1 MNDKEKISV
10 KRPVSGK
17 IVNIATSKLLIQ
29 FSKRYKSNSLA
40 PDKPQGI
47 NFIDS
52 ALNELKIKYHIG
64 DDDLKRLPEK
74 GPFITVSNHPLGG
87 LDALI
92 VLKII
97 SSKRPDYKFLDAE
110 LYNKVKSLSD
120 SLIEV
125 KGSGGNNENS
135 LKVSDIKHAF
145 KYLSNGG
152 AFGIFPA
159 GKTSLYNWSSNSI
172 IDRIWDETTLKLI
185 KKAKVPII
193 PVFIQGNYRW
203 LLHIIGGINPLFRSM
218 RIPSELINPR
228 TSFFNVRIGNPI
240 QVTEQEEFVGI
251 SRFGRY
257 LRSKTY
263 ALGSSLEVKRFFK
276 YKLNWRINKPE
287 KIIDAI
293 SPVLIKKEMEQI
305 KKEYLLFESGDFQVF
320 CVPSMEIPNVLLEIG
335 RLREI
340 TFRKIGE
347 GTNKNMDIDEF
358 DLYYNQLIVWDSK
371 NKKISGAYRVG
382 IGKDIVN
389 QYGLNGFYIQTL
401 FKIKPGFV
409 PILAES
415 IELGRSFIVEE
426 YQRRPLSLFL
436 LWKGILYFLLKH
448 KEYRYLIGPASIS
461 NAFSKFSKGLIVSFF
476 KKNFFNDEIAKL
488 LSPRRKFRIHR
499 TRNIDQSLFLDIAK
513 DIGKLDKF
521 VFEIENEQGVPVL
534 LKKYIKLNAK
544 LIGFNVDPK
553 FNNSLDGLIFL
564 DIFDIPFNILKTLSK
579 EIQDDSI
586 LERFDL
592 SLVEDINNPELK
604 GINKVVYK

>member
-1 MNDKEKISV
+1 MNNKEKLSN

-17 IVNIATSKLLIQ
+17 IVNIATSKLLMQ
-29 FSKRYKSNSLA
+29 YSKRYKKNNLKDDQLSGS
-40 PDKPQGI
+40 D
-47 NFIDS
+47 FIDS
-52 ALNELKIKYHIG
+52 ALKELKLEYHIE
-64 DDDLKRLPEK
+64 DDDLKRIPKK

-87 LDALI
+87 LDALLVI
-92 VLKII
+92 KII
-97 SSKRPDYKFLDAE
+97 SSIRPEYKFLDSE
-110 LYNKVKSLSD
+110 LYNKVESLKN
-120 SLIEV
+120 SLIDV
-125 KGSGGNNENS
+125 KGDGGKNENS
-135 LKVSDIKHAF
+135 LKISDLKHAF

-152 AFGIFPA
+152 TLGIFPA
-159 GKTSLYNWSSNSI
+159 GKTSLYNWSTNSI
-172 IDRIWDETTLKLI
+172 SDKIWNETSLKLI

-193 PVFIQGNYRW
+193 PIYIQGNYRW
-203 LLHIIGGINPLFRSM
+203 LLHILGGIHPLFKSM

-228 TSFFNVRIGNPI
+228 TSYFNIRIGNPI
-240 QVTEQEEFVGI
+240 QIDEQDEFIEV

-263 ALGSSLEVKRFFK
+263 ALGTSMEVKRFFK
-276 YKLNWRINKPE
+276 YKLKWRVTKPE

-293 SPVLIKKEMEQI
+293 PDYLIEKEMEHI
-305 KKEYLLFESGDFQVF
+305 KKNFLLFESGDFQVV
-320 CVPSMEIPNVLLEIG
+320 CAPSMEIPNVLLEIG

-340 TFRKIGE
+340 TFREIGE

-358 DLYYNQLIVWDSK
+358 DLYYNQLIVWDNK
-371 NKKISGAYRVG
+371 QKKISGAYRVG
-382 IGKDIVN
+382 IGKDIIE

-401 FKIKPGFV
+401 FKIKPDFI

-415 IELGRSFIVEE
+415 LELGRSFIVKE

-461 NAFSKFSKGLIVSFF
+461 NEFSKFSKGLMVSFF
-476 KKNFFNDEIAKL
+476 KKNYYNDELAKL
-488 LSPRRKFRIHR
+488 LIPRRKFRIKQ
-499 TRNIDQSLFLDIAK
+499 TRNVDQSLFLDIAK
-513 DIGKLDKF
+513 NIGKLDEF
-521 VFEIENEQGVPVL
+521 VFEIENEYGIPVL

-564 DIFDIPFNILKTLSK
+564 DIFDVPFDILKALSK

-586 LERFDL
+586 LERFNVDM
-592 SLVEDINNPELK
+592 VK
-604 GINKVVYK
+604 